1 MHGVRLTVIADDA
14 KRLIWAKQTIRT
26 TERLNDAFVVDNLI
40 EIQRIHPF
48 RVEPSEHLVYD
59 NEQIKLLAAVRCYTT
74 IRTLVRQSRRNILL
88 HRRPCRNDEFFAE
101 RLVVI
106 GDDFGQRIL
115 FVCRSFVVVDIGIEQ
130 RRHMQLGCLLLE
142 QVIIIDSFRN
152 GTGSEHRME
161 FARMAEHRELFKN
174 VRDHHTRVRR
184 VDTILVSS
192 QEILDATDAVP
203 GTINHRTHGDL
214 RLIHVMLEYF
224 GLDRVGERIFRTLR
238 LRLVESHGTSDFRIL
253 VRGHHVRVE
262 PEHIMVANAVG
273 NAVSVQTAAEYHG
286 SGGILLLV
294 LIQNGCAGEAE
305 EQRIR
310 EGTTDVLQHV
320 AECGT
325 MAFVH
330 NKDDTLCS

>member
-1 MHGVRLTVIADDA
+1 MHGVRLTVIADDT

-152 GTGSEHRME
+152 GTGREQRME
-161 FARMAEHRELFKN
+161 FARMAEHWELFKN

-192 QEILDATDAVP
+192 KEILDATDAVP

-214 RLIHVMLEYF
+214 RLMVTMYGSNPSTLWSRMPSAMLY
-224 GLDRVGERIFRTLR
+224 R
-238 LRLVESHGTSDFRIL
+238 
-253 VRGHHVRVE
+253 
-262 PEHIMVANAVG
+262 
-273 NAVSVQTAAEYHG
+273 
-286 SGGILLLV
+286 
-294 LIQNGCAGEAE
+294 CK
-305 EQRIR
+305 QRPN
-310 EGTTDVLQHV
+310 
-320 AECGT
+320 T
-325 MAFVH
+325 MAVVEFFFWFSSRMGVPVKPKNSAFGKERRMSCNMSPNVERWH
-330 NKDDTLCS
+330 SSTIKTIRRAAN